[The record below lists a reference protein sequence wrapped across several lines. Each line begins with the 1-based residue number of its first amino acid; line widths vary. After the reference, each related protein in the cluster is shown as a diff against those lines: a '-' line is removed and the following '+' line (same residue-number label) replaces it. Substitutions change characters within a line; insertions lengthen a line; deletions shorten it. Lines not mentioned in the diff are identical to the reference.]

1 MKIGGWLCFGKCKG
15 GFMVLT
21 HESTLSIDNVE
32 PSSVQIIQVII
43 AHLFGPQSRGR
54 HLRRTVLALV
64 LNFFQEPKRFN
75 LTDKYLWTQSPGC
88 QEKWTVLELVLHL
101 FLEPKR
107 FNLTE
112 KIKIFF
118 SLSKSSHLRWRV
130 VELHIFISFLNTVG
144 I

>member
-1 MKIGGWLCFGKCKG
+1 M
-15 GFMVLT
+15 MLT

-75 LTDKYLWTQSPGC
+75 LTDKYLWT
-88 QEKWTVLELVLHL
+88 
-101 FLEPKR
+101 PKPWMSIKMDR
-107 FNLTE
+107 FSVSLT
-112 KIKIFF
+112 
-118 SLSKSSHLRWRV
+118 
-130 VELHIFISFLNTVG
+130 FISRTET